1 MQTPCAGDEQGALAL
16 EQFSEWL
23 LRIGNGMEL
32 VRRDMGEDS
41 IRIPDNMCC
50 NGEGVGAFIE
60 EIYGGLRSCS
70 TMEERITYIT
80 QHAIVTPFNDEVDK
94 LCTLVDEAFPPTA
107 TATQPAEKRVYLS
120 ADSVV
125 DEGHGADAM
134 YPTEFLN
141 SLDFSGVP
149 PHKLQLQVGSPVI
162 LLRNL
167 SSGMANGTRMIV
179 TSLMDRFIEVQV
191 ASGPLNGQ
199 RVLLP
204 RLSITPSDVDS
215 WPFTLRRRQFPIR
228 SAWAMT
234 INKSQGQTFQKV
246 GIYLPRPVFSHGQ
259 LYVALSR
266 TGNPAAVRV
275 FVPTSAIEEGDG
287 VYTRNVVYNEVL
299 L

>member
-1 MQTPCAGDEQGALAL
+1 
-16 EQFSEWL
+16 
-23 LRIGNGMEL
+23 
-32 VRRDMGEDS
+32 
-41 IRIPDNMCC
+41 
-50 NGEGVGAFIE
+50 
-60 EIYGGLRSCS
+60 
-70 TMEERITYIT
+70 MEERITYIT

-107 TATQPAEKRVYLS
+107 IATQPAERRVYLS

-191 ASGPLNGQ
+191 ASGPLHGQ

-204 RLSITPSDVDS
+204 RLSITPSDVAS

-246 GIYLPRPVFSHGQ
+246 GIYLPRPVFAHGQ

-266 TGNPAAVRV
+266 TGNPHAVRV
-275 FVPTSAIEEGDG
+275 FVPTSTTEGGDG
-287 VYTRNVVYNEVL
+287 VYTRNVVYKEVL